1 MIVTIG
7 SSGGKP
13 DTPSVVTGSTKLGT
27 VAATGGTKTTITSGG
42 TQWSLHQFDS
52 TGVINFS
59 SGGPIEYIIV
69 GGGGGGAEGGVG
81 AGAGAV
87 VTGTTTVSPGNYAI
101 TVGGGGGGQEGWWYY
116 GNTVSNG
123 QPSSAFSQTADGGQS
138 GGNSGNGRTP
148 GASFQ
153 SGFSNTVSGGGGGSA
168 ANGNPGS
175 FPRQGGSGGSGD
187 DISAFL
193 GQSGGTTYKGGGGG
207 GSGFWANDWG
217 NESILGGAGGLGG
230 GGLSPGVGAVGGGYV
245 IPQTARGATNSG
257 GGGATAAGRMGQP
270 TDGGARGANG
280 GSGIVYVRYALSS
293 QTTAEVGFVEPTF
306 KGKSGV
312 ARYRVKSN
320 TNVQTLGDNSPIEV
334 TGLTPGQN
342 YNFTVTTVADS
353 GMESDESAASNTFQL
368 GIAPGAPTIGT
379 ATAGNSAGNYNRATV
394 SFTPGTSGT
403 GTTTYTA
410 TSIPG
415 GFTASNTTGDP
426 ITVTSLEVGVSYT
439 FTVTASNSF
448 GANTSGQSNSIV
460 ANGIPPAPVLNSVSA
475 SYSRASLSWSAA
487 AGATSYIAYAVA
499 SGYTT
504 RTATTSGTSV
514 TISSL
519 STNVTYTFYVVASN
533 AAGSSGNS
541 NSLTEF
547 TDVPCPAGTYVNT
560 IQYPGEGTT
569 CTYDRRCDGDGGIGL
584 YYVGGG
590 CNVCCSSG
598 RVVGAYCAGCSPCL
612 NNDEGGC
619 P

>member
-1 MIVTIG
+1 MILTIG

-13 DTPSVVTGSTKLGT
+13 GTPSVVTGSTKLGT
-27 VAATGGTKTTITSGG
+27 VAATGGTKTTITSSG
-42 TQWSLHQFDS
+42 TQWSLHEFTS
-52 TGVINFS
+52 TSTINFS

-69 GGGGGGAEGGVG
+69 GGGGGGQSGFNG

-87 VTGTTTVSPGNYAI
+87 VTGTTTVSAGSYAI
-101 TVGGGGGGQEGWWYY
+101 TVGAGGGGQEAWWYL
-116 GNTVSNG
+116 GNTITNG
-123 QPSSAFSQTADGGQS
+123 YPSSAFSQSAGG
-138 GGNSGNGRTP
+138 GLTNGNSGNGRIVGSSP
-148 GASFQ
+148 
-153 SGFSNTVSGGGGGSA
+153 SGGFENTTSGGGAGSA
-168 ANGNPGS
+168 ANGGDGIQPS
-175 FPRQGGSGGSGD
+175 TGGAGGAGD
-187 DISAFL
+187 DISVFI
-193 GQSGGTTYKGGGGG
+193 GQSAGTTYKGGGGG
-207 GSGFWANDWG
+207 GSGFWTIDYGRVA
-217 NESILGGAGGLGG
+217 ITGGVGGLGG
-230 GGLSPGVGAVGGGYV
+230 GGLSPGVGSTGGGYV
-245 IPQTARGATNSG
+245 IPQTARGAVNSG

-270 TDGGARGANG
+270 YDGGERGANG
-280 GSGIVYVRYALSS
+280 GSGIIYVRYALSS
-293 QTTAEVGFVEPTF
+293 QTTAEVGFVEPTY

-353 GMESDESAASNTFQL
+353 GIESDESTASNTFQL
-368 GIAPGAPTIGT
+368 GIAPGAPTIGA

-394 SFTPGTSGT
+394 AFTPGTSGT

-410 TSIPG
+410 TSIPS
-415 GFTASNTTGDP
+415 GFTASNTTGSA
-426 ITVTSLEVGVSYT
+426 ITVTGLSVGVSYT

-460 ANGIPPAPVLNSVSA
+460 ANGLPAAPVLNSVSA
-475 SYSRASLSWSAA
+475 EYSRGSLYWSAA
-487 AGATSYIAYAVA
+487 AGATSYTAYATA

-504 RTATTSGTSV
+504 RSATTSGTSV

-519 STNVTYTFYVVASN
+519 STNVTYTFFVVASN

-547 TDVPCPAGTYVNT
+547 TDVPCPYGTPQGTLTTAGF
-560 IQYPGEGTT
+560 GTT
-569 CTYDRRCDGDGGIGL
+569 CTYNRICDGNGDIVNV
-584 YYVGGG
+584 YTGGG
-590 CNVCCSSG
+590 CNVCATSNRIVGGYCS
-598 RVVGAYCAGCSPCL
+598 GCSPL
-612 NNDEGGC
+612 LADGVSGC